1 MDMNSI
7 IDILFIGSGFYLI
20 VSALRAK
27 KNQTITADVMLGK
40 NTEEKQVT
48 DKPGYI
54 EYMYKRVLV
63 AGVLVIIAGIMN
75 LVNEAFLFSNLI
87 TGIANIVVIAAL
99 VLYVVAYKKGQK
111 QYMTM
116 QKKEKKQK
124 KSDKIQ

>member
-27 KNQTITADVMLGK
+27 KNKTITADVMLGK
-40 NTEEKQVT
+40 NTDEKQVT
-48 DKPGYI
+48 DRLGYI

-63 AGVLVIIAGIMN
+63 AGVLVIIAGAMN
-75 LVNEAFLFSNLI
+75 LINEAFIYSNLI
-87 TGIANIVVIAAL
+87 TGIANIVVIVAL

-111 QYMTM
+111 QYMEI

-124 KSDKIQ
+124 K

>member
-27 KNQTITADVMLGK
+27 KNNIITGNVMLGK
-40 NTEEKQVT
+40 NIDEKQVT
-48 DKPGYI
+48 DRLGYI

-63 AGVLVIIAGIMN
+63 AGVLVIIAGAMN
-75 LVNEAFLFSNLI
+75 LINETFLYYDLISN
-87 TGIANIVVIAAL
+87 IANVIVIVAI
-99 VLYVVAYKKGQK
+99 VLYLVAYKKGQK
-111 QYMTM
+111 QYMEI

-124 KSDKIQ
+124 K